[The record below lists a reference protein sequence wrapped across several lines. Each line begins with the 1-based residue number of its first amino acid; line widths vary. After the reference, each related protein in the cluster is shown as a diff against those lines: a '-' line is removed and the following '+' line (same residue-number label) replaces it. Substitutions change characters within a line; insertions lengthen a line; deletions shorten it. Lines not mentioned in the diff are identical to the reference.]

1 MGSICRGRRIG
12 RHHTDKLRPYHASS
26 IKREKHKMLCASF
39 VEPVDAMI
47 VLLFTVTVVF
57 PCRIRRTRG
66 CVIAV
71 KSRPASARSRCAGGR
86 ATANTR
92 KHECMH
98 EQPRIVDETFSRNDE
113 LVSRQDADSAAS
125 PLLVLTKGQP
135 AARRR
140 GRGGVRG
147 GGRAGPMTGGLCR
160 GRGGRAQLEE
170 QQEGGRQATI
180 E

>member
-1 MGSICRGRRIG
+1 
-12 RHHTDKLRPYHASS
+12 
-26 IKREKHKMLCASF
+26 
-39 VEPVDAMI
+39 MI
-47 VLLFTVTVVF
+47 VLLFTVTVVY

-160 GRGGRAQLEE
+160 GRGGRAA
-170 QQEGGRQATI
+170 GGGGGARQPLSRVRAPGGMQGICVVWGGDPGDFSPHHTPRACNLS
-180 E
+180 